1 MRLCRHAEGAEEAEA
16 AMKSSFSVVLFV
28 VPLVLCG
35 VVWKVF
41 GAAVGSIA
49 FGIALALMA
58 FNAAQSRPRR

>member
-1 MRLCRHAEGAEEAEA
+1 
-16 AMKSSFSVVLFV
+16 MKSSFSVVLFV